1 MRAVPRMLDELSRF
15 GLTEI
20 QTKVYYHLLKLGRT
34 SSTDIAKKLGVHRSE
49 VYRVLRELGEIG
61 IVPEHRGRP
70 ILFTPTPPEKALD
83 ILFQE
88 RMKNVEW
95 LRDNMPKIIEW
106 LNSQTKAKKI
116 RSSVLLIDDDE
127 SVTKALSLVL
137 VTNGFDV
144 DVAGDASQALEKSRL
159 KAYDLAL
166 VDVRLPDMPGTKLV
180 KTLKEEN
187 PEIRLIVITGYPSTE
202 CAIDAIDADA
212 DAFLIKP
219 INPSELL
226 AKMKEKLQK

>member
-1 MRAVPRMLDELSRF
+1 MRAVPRMLDEVSRF

-49 VYRVLRELGEIG
+49 VYRVLRELGEMG
-61 IVPEHRGRP
+61 IVTEHRGRP

-88 RMKNVEW
+88 RMKNVER
-95 LRDNMPKIIEW
+95 LRDNKPKIIEW
-106 LNSQTKAKKI
+106 LSSQTKAKKI
-116 RSSVLLIDDDE
+116 RPSVLLIDDDE

-144 DVAGDASQALEKSRL
+144 DVAGDARQALEKSRL

-166 VDVRLPDMPGTKLV
+166 VDVRLPDMPGTKLL

-187 PEIRLIVITGYPSTE
+187 PEIRLIIITGYPSTE
-202 CAIDAIDADA
+202 YAVDAIDADA

-219 INPSELL
+219 VNPSELL